1 MYIYEHCP
9 FCARVRYVAR
19 MLDIQLEEIIVD
31 YSDNTTINRLIG
43 KKVVPNLIKEDGT
56 PMTES
61 GDIIHYFIELK
72 KSKTPQTPQNNTL
85 EWQTRA
91 FPLLQYIGYPR
102 WSQLKLGEFLIEE
115 SRQLWKEKKQTA
127 TLNFSNLLEQTESI
141 VKQVD
146 IIVKEATSLLDL
158 QSGASQL
165 PIIDQ
170 AIYFSILR
178 GLYSEPSIYWPTELH
193 TWLIDQSQALNVPL
207 LK

>member
-1 MYIYEHCP
+1 M
-9 FCARVRYVAR
+9 
-19 MLDIQLEEIIVD
+19 
-31 YSDNTTINRLIG
+31 
-43 KKVVPNLIKEDGT
+43 
-56 PMTES
+56 
-61 GDIIHYFIELK
+61 
-72 KSKTPQTPQNNTL
+72 
-85 EWQTRA
+85 
-91 FPLLQYIGYPR
+91 
-102 WSQLKLGEFLIEE
+102 
-115 SRQLWKEKKQTA
+115 KEKKQTA